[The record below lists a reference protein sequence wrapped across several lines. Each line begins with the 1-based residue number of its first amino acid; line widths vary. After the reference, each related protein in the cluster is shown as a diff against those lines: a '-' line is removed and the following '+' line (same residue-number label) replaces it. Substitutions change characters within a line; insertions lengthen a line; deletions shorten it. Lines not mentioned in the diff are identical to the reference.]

1 MQVSAHDVSFQKLEN
16 TTGIKLIL
24 LGYKDGT
31 NKVISNFTLLVDDE
45 KDYIDFSAVFKKP
58 AEKYDKL

>member
-1 MQVSAHDVSFQKLEN
+1 MEN

-58 AEKYDKL
+58 TEKYDKL